1 MNEFFRKL
9 LDQIKKFGDTLK
21 KLNKR
26 QKIVIGVVA
35 VVVIISII
43 FLISYSKKG
52 AYTVLYRNLS
62 TEDFG
67 KITKKLQEWGY
78 EFIPEENT
86 IWIRPEQRGYIKMKL
101 AQEGI
106 IPKGIKGWE
115 LFDTQKWTTT
125 EFERNVNLR
134 RAIIGEVTRHLK
146 MLDDIEDVSIE
157 ITMPAKELYIDED
170 TPWKAS
176 VVITPA
182 PYSDIAK
189 NKKKI
194 KAIINLIAFAVDKLS
209 PENIV
214 VVDNHGKLLSDF
226 EEEEKMDYIE
236 RAKRET
242 KIMEMLRRKYQEGIY
257 RGLEKFIGKDK
268 VDVRVFLE
276 LDFDQ
281 QEVEKKEYLPTKLK
295 EDNPLTPYD
304 ESVYVDKIARSE
316 KDVSEKFQGYGFV
329 PEGPPGIEPN
339 YPPGYKEASDKF
351 GKYEKK
357 EVIKNYEISEQKVK
371 IKRSPYKIKRIS
383 VAVWVDG
390 TWKKVYDKK
399 GNLVINPDGTIK
411 RKYIPREPEEL
422 KKYEEIVKAAIGYN
436 PARGDQVVVKN
447 VKFNWEEVWRKEDE
461 ALRRKIQLRKTL
473 IWALVTLFAL
483 FLGTLAYRAIMRE
496 IERRRRIREEQLM
509 LEQQRRREAALKAA
523 EEESVEVELS
533 LEEKARIEMQ
543 ENAIR
548 LAKERPQDVA
558 NLIRTWLAE
567 E

>member
-86 IWIRPEQRGYIKMKL
+86 IWVRPEQRGYIKMKL

-182 PYSDIAK
+182 PYSDITK

-242 KIMEMLRRKYQEGIY
+242 KIMEMLRRRYQEEIY

-281 QEVEKKEYLPTKLK
+281 QEIEKKEYLPTKLK

-304 ESVYVDKIARSE
+304 ESVYVDKIVRSE

-329 PEGPPGIEPN
+329 PEGPPGVEPN

-371 IKRSPYKIKRIS
+371 IKKSPYKIKRIS

-399 GNLVINPDGTIK
+399 GNLVINPDGSIK

-447 VKFNWEEVWRKEDE
+447 VKFNWEDVWRKEDE
-461 ALRRKIQLRKTL
+461 ALRRKMQLRKTL

-533 LEEKARIEMQ
+533 LEEKARMEMQ